1 MNSPR
6 LQTPIVD
13 AAALLAALGIETP
26 LRFLCAT
33 GDPAA
38 AAAAACRTLPGER
51 VVVKIAEPFVA
62 HKTEVG
68 GVRIVPRDERLLT
81 EAIEDLRLRLE
92 ATQVEVCELIE
103 HDLSPGGELLLAI
116 RWTDDFGPVVT
127 LGLGGVAAEVLAN
140 VAVFSPTLSVDVRE
154 VLSRKA
160 FAPLL
165 TGFRNQKAKLP
176 LSELEALVARCLDF
190 ASARLPH
197 ELSEIEIN
205 PLVPTA
211 RGLYALDVLIAPPQ
225 AREDEPAPARPLW
238 KIRNLLHPRSV
249 AVMGV
254 SASGVNAGRT
264 IARNARD
271 RAVIIKPGETAI
283 DGIPCVP
290 SLSALDPVDL
300 LVLSIP
306 AEQVPDVIDE
316 VAQNGKAESL
326 VVIPGGLGEYEGSE
340 NLEQRIRASLAATRA
355 TSWRG
360 PVVNG
365 ANCLGIASPDVNTIF
380 LPSAKIG
387 QAKER
392 APLAIVSQSGALA
405 VALQTKMAPLAARYT
420 ISIGNQIDLTV
431 GDYMHYF
438 ATDPDVDVLAFYV
451 EGFRELDGRR
461 WLEAAS
467 RVAASGK
474 TVILYRAGRTA
485 AGQKATSSHTASIAG
500 DVFVA
505 RELAEANGILFA
517 ETLDEF
523 VDLTRLAT
531 LLRARRPRGRHV
543 AAMSNAGFETVAI
556 ADNLGALQLA
566 PLADST
572 RSAIA
577 EVIRASRLE
586 RIVTVGNPLD
596 VNPMLGDAAFARLCE
611 LLLAD
616 EAVDSAVIGCI
627 PLTGALRTLAN
638 EIDADESIV
647 NLLTDLWRRTTKPWV
662 VVLDSGS
669 LYDAAAQRL
678 TDEGVPVFRAADR
691 AARTLDA
698 WSATL
703 LRS

>member
-6 LQTPIVD
+6 LQTPAVD
-13 AAALLAALGIETP
+13 ATALLAALGIEVP
-26 LRFLCAT
+26 LRFVCAT
-33 GDPAA
+33 GDAAA
-38 AAAAACRTLPGER
+38 AAAAACRTLSGDR
-51 VVVKIAEPFVA
+51 VVLKIAEPFIA

-68 GVRIVPRDERLLT
+68 GVRIVPRDERLVAA
-81 EAIEDLRLRLE
+81 AIEDLRLRLD

-103 HDLSPGGELLLAI
+103 HDLSPGSELLLAI

-140 VAVFSPTLSVDVRE
+140 VAVFSPSLSVDVRE
-154 VLSRKA
+154 VLSGKS
-160 FAPLL
+160 FAPLI
-165 TGFRNQKAKLP
+165 TGFRNQKATLP
-176 LSELEALVARCLDF
+176 LAELEALIARCLEF
-190 ASARLPH
+190 ASSRLPG

-205 PLVPTA
+205 PLVPTS
-211 RGLYALDVLIAPPQ
+211 RGLYALDVLISPPLP
-225 AREDEPAPARPLW
+225 RDEAAAPARPLW
-238 KIRNLLHPRSV
+238 KIRNLLHPRTV

-254 SASGVNAGRT
+254 SATAVNAGRT

-271 RAVIIKPGETAI
+271 RAVIIKPGETEV

-290 SLSALDPVDL
+290 SLEALDPVDL

-306 AEQVPDVIDE
+306 AEQVPDVVDE
-316 VAQNGKAESL
+316 ITRTSKAESM

-340 NLEQRIRASLAATRA
+340 NLEKRIRISIAATRA

-365 ANCLGIASPDVNTIF
+365 ANCLGVSSPEVNTIF

-387 QAKER
+387 EARAR
-392 APLAIVSQSGALA
+392 APLAVVSQSGALA
-405 VALQTKMAPLAARYT
+405 VSLQTKMAPLAPRYVV
-420 ISIGNQIDLTV
+420 SIGNQIDLTV

-451 EGFRELDGRR
+451 EGFTELDGRR

-467 RVAASGK
+467 RVAASGR

-500 DVFVA
+500 DLFVS
-505 RELAEANGILFA
+505 RELARANGILFA

-531 LLRARRPRGRHV
+531 LLRNRRPRGRRL

-556 ADNLGALQLA
+556 ADNLGTMQLA
-566 PLADST
+566 PLADTT
-572 RSAIA
+572 RAAITD
-577 EVIRASRLE
+577 VIRQSRLD

-616 EAVDSAVIGCI
+616 DSVDAAVIGCI
-627 PLTGALRTLAN
+627 PLTGALGTLED
-638 EIDADESIV
+638 EIEAPGSVV
-647 NLLTDLWRRTTKPWV
+647 NLLTSLWKRTAKPWV

-669 LYDAAAQRL
+669 LYDAAAQKL

-691 AARTLDA
+691 AARTLAA

-703 LRS
+703 PRS

>member
-6 LQTPIVD
+6 LQTPVVD
-13 AAALLAALGIETP
+13 ATALLAALGIESP
-26 LRFLCAT
+26 LRFVCAT
-33 GDPAA
+33 ADSAA
-38 AAAAACRTLPGER
+38 AAAAACRMLPGER
-51 VVVKIAEPFVA
+51 VVLKIAEPFVA

-68 GVRIVPRDERLLT
+68 GVRIVPREERLLAD
-81 EAIEDLRLRLE
+81 AIDDLRLRLD

-103 HDLSPGGELLLAI
+103 HDHSPGGELLLAI

-140 VAVFSPTLSVDVRE
+140 VAVFSPSLSVDVAE

-176 LSELEALVARCLDF
+176 LAELEALIARCLEF
-190 ASARLPH
+190 ASTHLPH
-197 ELSEIEIN
+197 ELREIEIN
-205 PLVPTA
+205 PLVPAA

-225 AREDEPAPARPLW
+225 VRDEALPPARPLW
-238 KIRNLLHPRSV
+238 KIRNLLHPRTV

-254 SASGVNAGRT
+254 SATAVNAGRT

-271 RAVIIKPGETAI
+271 RAVIIKPGDTEI

-290 SLSALDPVDL
+290 SLDALDPVDL
-300 LVLSIP
+300 LVLAIP
-306 AEQVPDVIDE
+306 AEQVPE
-316 VAQNGKAESL
+316 VVDNVTRGGKAESM
-326 VVIPGGLGEYEGSE
+326 VVIPGGLGEYEGSQ
-340 NLEQRIRASLAATRA
+340 NLEKQIRTSLATSRA

-365 ANCLGIASPDVNTIF
+365 ANCLGVSSPEVNTIF
-380 LPSAKIG
+380 LPSAKVG
-387 QAKER
+387 EAKER
-392 APLAIVSQSGALA
+392 APLAVVSQSGALA
-405 VALQTKMAPLAARYT
+405 VSLQTKMAPLAPRYL

-451 EGFRELDGRR
+451 EGFAELDGRR

-467 RVAASGK
+467 RVAASGR

-500 DVFVA
+500 DLFVS
-505 RELAEANGILFA
+505 RELARANGILFA

-531 LLRARRPRGRHV
+531 LLRHRRPRGRRL

-556 ADNLGALQLA
+556 ADNLGTMQLA
-566 PLADST
+566 PLADTT

-577 EVIRASRLE
+577 DVIRRSRLD
-586 RIVTVGNPLD
+586 RIVTVTNPLD
-596 VNPMLGDAAFARLCE
+596 VNPMLGDAAFADLCE

-616 EAVDSAVIGCI
+616 DSVDAAVIGCI
-627 PLTGALRTLAN
+627 PLTGALRTLED
-638 EIDADESIV
+638 EIESGDSVV
-647 NLLTDLWRRTTKPWV
+647 NLLTSLWRRTAKPWV
-662 VVLDSGS
+662 VVLDSGP

-678 TDEGVPVFRAADR
+678 AAEGVPVFRAADR
-691 AARTLDA
+691 AARALDA

-703 LRS
+703 PRS

>member
-6 LQTPIVD
+6 SQTPVVD
-13 AAALLAALGIETP
+13 ATALLAALGIESP
-26 LRFLCAT
+26 LRFRCGT
-33 GDPAA
+33 GDPAT
-38 AAAAACRTLPGER
+38 AAAAACRTLPGDR
-51 VVVKIAEPFVA
+51 VVLKIAEPFVA

-68 GVRIVPRDERLLT
+68 GVRVVPRDERLLA
-81 EAIEDLRLRLE
+81 EAIEDLRLRLD
-92 ATQVEVCELIE
+92 ATQVEVCEMVE

-140 VAVFSPTLSVDVRE
+140 VAVFSPSLSVDVRE
-154 VLSRKA
+154 VLSRKS

-165 TGFRNQKAKLP
+165 TGFRNQKAKLS
-176 LSELEALVARCLDF
+176 LAELEALIGRCLDF
-190 ASARLPH
+190 ASSHLPH
-197 ELSEIEIN
+197 ELTEIEIN
-205 PLVPTA
+205 PLVPTP

-225 AREDEPAPARPLW
+225 TGMESPAPARPLW

-254 SASGVNAGRT
+254 SATSVNAGRT
-264 IARNARD
+264 IARNSRD
-271 RAVIIKPGETAI
+271 RAVIVKPGESEI
-283 DGIPCVP
+283 DGIACVP
-290 SLSALDPVDL
+290 SLEALDPVDL

-306 AEQVPDVIDE
+306 AEQVPDVVDQITE
-316 VAQNGKAESL
+316 SGKAESL

-340 NLEQRIRASLAATRA
+340 NLETRIRASLAATRA

-365 ANCLGIASPDVNTIF
+365 ANCLGIASPEVNTIF

-387 QAKER
+387 EAKER
-392 APLAIVSQSGALA
+392 APLAVISQSGALA
-405 VALQTKMAPLAARYT
+405 VSLQTKMAPLAPRYL

-431 GDYMHYF
+431 GDYMQYF

-451 EGFRELDGRR
+451 EGFAELDGRR

-467 RVAASGK
+467 RVAESGK

-485 AGQKATSSHTASIAG
+485 AGRKATSSHTASIAG
-500 DVFVA
+500 DVFIA
-505 RELAEANGILFA
+505 RELAHANGVLFA

-531 LLRARRPRGRHV
+531 LLRDRRPRGRRV

-556 ADNLGALQLA
+556 ADNLGAMQLA
-566 PLADST
+566 PLADAT
-572 RSAIA
+572 RAAIA
-577 EVIRASRLE
+577 GIIRESRLD

-596 VNPMLGDAAFARLCE
+596 VNPMLGDAAFARLVE
-611 LLLAD
+611 LLLVD
-616 EAVDSAVIGCI
+616 DAVDAGIFGCI
-627 PLTGALRTLAN
+627 PLTGALLTLAG
-638 EIDADESIV
+638 EIESAESIV

-662 VVLDSGS
+662 VVLDSGA
-669 LYDAAAQRL
+669 LYDAAAERL
-678 TDEGVPVFRAADR
+678 AAAGVPVFRAADR
-691 AARTLDA
+691 AARALDA

-703 LRS
+703 PRS